1 MDKKA
6 LFFQL
11 LTIKDFIYYR
21 QSQFNK
27 ALFIKFKTKI
37 NRPVFTGGALKK
49 LIYQSF
55 NFIKLILVILNG
67 VLVLMYLKGKK
78 RDQVLVV

>member
-6 LFFQL
+6 FFFKL

-21 QSQFNK
+21 QRQFNK

-49 LIYQSF
+49 
-55 NFIKLILVILNG
+55 NEFIKALILPSWFW
-67 VLVLMYLKGKK
+67 
-78 RDQVLVV
+78 